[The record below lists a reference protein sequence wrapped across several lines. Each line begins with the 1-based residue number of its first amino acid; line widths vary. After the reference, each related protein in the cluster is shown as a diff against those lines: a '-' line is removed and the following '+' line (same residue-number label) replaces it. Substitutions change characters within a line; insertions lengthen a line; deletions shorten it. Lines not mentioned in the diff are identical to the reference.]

1 MDKSKCIIINLLI
14 ILSFSNGYGT
24 NCEIIDF
31 QEGEKKLTEK
41 AISEYT
47 PSKTCQGKNVKNT
60 PKVIESPPTI
70 NQSLLISYKFKPPKI
85 LGQIKKQNQN
95 LDFPSPT
102 LLKQSE
108 FKVPRILR
116 QLKIPSQY
124 NNEDLLDSFFKKNVD
139 LELSLDDE
147 DPLFR
152 SSVIKHN
159 IDDQTVQSI
168 YSTQSE
174 MPINVNS
181 VRNSY
186 TTNNSKDFQVMYW
199 SNCLKEKINSS
210 LKVCKSLNKKIKCLE
225 AKNEVIE
232 KNLVKLSSNN
242 NKLKKMVSK

>member
-41 AISEYT
+41 AISQYT
-47 PSKTCQGKNVKNT
+47 PSKTCQRKNLKNT

-70 NQSLLISYKFKPPKI
+70 NQSLLNSDKFKLPKI

-102 LLKQSE
+102 LSKQPE
-108 FKVPRILR
+108 FKVQKVLG

-139 LELSLDDE
+139 LELSVDDE
-147 DPLFR
+147 TDPLFR

-199 SNCLKEKINSS
+199 INCLKEKIIINFT
-210 LKVCKSLNKKIKCLE
+210 KFW
-225 AKNEVIE
+225 
-232 KNLVKLSSNN
+232 
-242 NKLKKMVSK
+242 